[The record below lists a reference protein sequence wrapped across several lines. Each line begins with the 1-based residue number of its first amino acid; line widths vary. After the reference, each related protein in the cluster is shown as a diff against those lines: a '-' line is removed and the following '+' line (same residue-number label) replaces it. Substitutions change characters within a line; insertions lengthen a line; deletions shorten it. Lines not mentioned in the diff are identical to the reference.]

1 MKTTPALVTIPL
13 LVLALS
19 GCTLLGGG
27 GGGGGGASADP
38 AGEESTGGEGTSEEL
53 DGGSTA
59 CLMDRNWSLDVDD
72 AAEKLGAFML
82 ENGLT
87 VVETTGAGEQLIWF
101 DEIGTAGSA
110 TDLTYTMMV
119 DMGDGMT
126 MTMTQHHAG
135 SPFGQWAWDGSA
147 DSTVVFNEWSDDY
160 VVTTDTS
167 INGTAA
173 PTSTTPMGGGLSGQ
187 TMTVSC
193 EGDTLTTQ
201 AEGSPFTQV
210 WHAEG

>member
-1 MKTTPALVTIPL
+1 MKAYAIAPL
-13 LVLALS
+13 LLLTLS

-27 GGGGGGASADP
+27 GSTPVDGDPDSSGGDTGA
-38 AGEESTGGEGTSEEL
+38 L

-59 CLMDRNWSLDVDD
+59 CIMDRNWSLDIDD
-72 AAEKLGAFML
+72 AAAKLGAFIL

-87 VVETTGAGEQLIWF
+87 VVESTGSGEQLIWF

-110 TDLTYTMMV
+110 TDVTYTITA
-119 DMGDGMT
+119 DMGEGAM

-135 SPFGQWAWDGSA
+135 SPYGQWAWDGDSE
-147 DSTVVFNEWSDDY
+147 STVVFDEWSDDY
-160 VVTTDTS
+160 VITTDTTIDGVS
-167 INGTAA
+167 V
-173 PTSTTPMGGGLSGQ
+173 PTSTTPMTGGLDGQ

-193 EGDTLTTQ
+193 SGDTLETQ

-210 WHAEG
+210 WHAQS